1 MRYNRL
7 FNPLKIGDFSLK
19 NRTIFPP
26 ISTNFAKEDGH
37 LSDKFIWH
45 YVRRAK
51 GGVALI
57 IIENVCI
64 DYPEGKHGAFEP
76 RIDSY
81 KFLPDWKNLVN
92 KIHQYDVK
100 VSIELTHPGYKE
112 ENVDFLSKNKIE
124 KLIEKYVNSTR
135 IAKDAGFDMVEIHG
149 AHGLLINRFLSPL
162 TNHRKDEWGKKEYFA
177 LQIRKRIK
185 DECGKFPVSIRLAV
199 DDFKDGGIDLNEG
212 KRIANILA
220 QAGYNMIQA
229 DIGLGP
235 KEYRL
240 EPMSYKEGWRAYLAE
255 KIRPLPVPV
264 AAIGV
269 IRTPEIAEKILSNQA
284 DLVIL
289 GRTLIADPDWVNK
302 VREGK
307 ESLIRKCIGCSECIK
322 ARHDENVS
330 IRCGVNPEVG
340 CDYKE
345 TIIGKAS
352 TPKTVM
358 IIGAGP
364 AGLEATKILSMRGHK
379 VILYEKDS
387 RIGGALNIASVA
399 PGKSKIKWL
408 VDYYSEILK
417 TLSNVEVYLGQ
428 EVSKEEIIKKG
439 PDFII
444 IATGLTIPIPNFI
457 NNKNKNVFKYT
468 DILSGK
474 VVLKNEDIVVGG
486 AGIVGCETSLY
497 LASIGNRVTVIRRRP
512 DVAEG
517 METLSRNILLRELSD
532 NKVKILTGRRVK
544 RIENQDVVVQN
555 YETGKEE
562 KYKGKLVVSFGEK
575 PNNAIAKGID
585 ELKIPYRIIGDAKS
599 VRKIVDA
606 VSEGY
611 MTAKEI

>member
-1 MRYNRL
+1 MKYNKL
-7 FNPLKIGDFSLK
+7 FNPLKIEGISLK

-26 ISTNFAKEDGH
+26 ISTNFAKKDGH
-37 LSDKFIWH
+37 LSDRFIWH
-45 YVRRAK
+45 YVRCAK

-57 IIENVCI
+57 IVENACI

-81 KFLPDWKNLVN
+81 KFLPDWKNLVD
-92 KIHQYDVK
+92 KIHQYGVK

-112 ENVDFLSKNKIE
+112 KNIDFLSKSKIE
-124 KLIEKYVNSTR
+124 KLIEKYINSTK

-149 AHGLLINRFLSPL
+149 AHGLLVNQFLSPL
-162 TNHRKDEWGKKEYFA
+162 TNHRKDKWGKKEYFA

-185 DECGKFPVSIRLAV
+185 DKCRKFPVSIRLAV
-199 DDFKDGGIDLNEG
+199 DDFKDGGINLNEG

-229 DIGLGP
+229 DIGLGS

-240 EPMSYKEGWRAYLAE
+240 EPMSYEEGWRAYLAE
-255 KIRPLPVPV
+255 KIRPLPIPV

-269 IRTPEIAEKILSNQA
+269 IRTPEIAEKVLVHQA

-302 VREGK
+302 AREGK

-322 ARHDENVS
+322 ARHDENVP
-330 IRCGVNPEVG
+330 IRCGVNPEIG
-340 CDYKE
+340 LDYKE
-345 TIIGKAS
+345 TITKKIS
-352 TPKTVM
+352 TPKTIL

-399 PGKSKIKWL
+399 TGKSKIKWL

-417 TLSNVEVYLGQ
+417 TLSNVKVYLGV
-428 EVSKEEIIKKG
+428 EVSKKEIIKKG

-457 NNKNKNVFKYT
+457 NNNKNVFKYT
-468 DILSGK
+468 DILSCK
-474 VVLKNEDIVVGG
+474 VVLKDEDIVVGG
-486 AGIVGCETSLY
+486 AGIIGCETSLY
-497 LASIGNRVTVIRRRP
+497 LASMGNRVTVIRRRP
-512 DVAEG
+512 DIAEG

-544 RIENQDVVVQN
+544 RIESGDVVVQN
-555 YETGKEE
+555 FKTGKEE
-562 KYKGKLVVSFGEK
+562 RYNGKLVVAFGEK
-575 PNNAIAKGID
+575 PNNSIAKIID
-585 ELKIPYRIIGDAKS
+585 ELKIPYKIIGDAKS

-606 VSEGY
+606 VREGY
-611 MTAKEI
+611 ITAKEI

>member
-1 MRYNRL
+1 MEYNSL
-7 FNPLKIGDFSLK
+7 FKPLKIGNIFLK

-26 ISTNFAKEDGH
+26 ISTNFAKKDGY
-37 LSDKFIWH
+37 LTGKFIGH

-57 IIENVCI
+57 IIENACI

-81 KFLPDWKNLVN
+81 NFLPDWKNLVD

-100 VSIELTHPGYKE
+100 ISIELTHSGYKE
-112 ENVDFLSKNKIE
+112 NNIDFLSKSKIE
-124 KLIEKYVNSTR
+124 KLIEKYINSTK

-149 AHGLLINRFLSPL
+149 AHGLLVNQFLSSL

-177 LQIRKRIK
+177 VQIRKRIK
-185 DECGKFPVSIRLAV
+185 DECENFPVSIRLAV
-199 DDFKDGGIDLNEG
+199 DDFKDGGINLNEG
-212 KRIANILA
+212 RRIANILA

-229 DIGLGP
+229 DIGLGS
-235 KEYRL
+235 KECRL
-240 EPMSYKEGWRAYLAE
+240 EPMSYEEGWRAYMAE
-255 KIRPLPVPV
+255 KIRPLPIPV

-269 IRTPEIAEKILSNQA
+269 IRTPEIAEKVLVHQA

-289 GRTLIADPDWVNK
+289 GRTLIADPDWINK
-302 VREGK
+302 VKEGK
-307 ESLIRKCIGCSECIK
+307 ELLIRKCVGCSECIK
-322 ARHDENVS
+322 ARHDEDVP
-330 IRCGVNPEVG
+330 IRCGVNPEIG
-340 CDYKE
+340 LDYEE
-345 TIIGKAS
+345 TIIKKTS

-417 TLSNVEVYLGQ
+417 TLSNVEVYLGV
-428 EVSKEEIIKKG
+428 EVSKKEIIKKG

-457 NNKNKNVFKYT
+457 NNNNKNVFKYT

-474 VVLKNEDIVVGG
+474 VVLKDEDIVVGG

-497 LASIGNRVTVIRRRP
+497 LASMGNRVTVIRRRP
-512 DVAEG
+512 DIAEG
-517 METLSRNILLRELSD
+517 METLSRSILLRELFN
-532 NKVKILTGRRVK
+532 NKVKVLTGRRVK
-544 RIENQDVVVQN
+544 RIENGYVVVQN
-555 YETGKEE
+555 FETGKEE
-562 KYKGKLVVSFGEK
+562 RYNGKLVVAFGEK
-575 PNNAIAKGID
+575 PNNAIAKII
-585 ELKIPYRIIGDAKS
+585 EKLKIPYEIIGDAKS

-606 VSEGY
+606 VREGY
-611 MTAKEI
+611 MIAKEI